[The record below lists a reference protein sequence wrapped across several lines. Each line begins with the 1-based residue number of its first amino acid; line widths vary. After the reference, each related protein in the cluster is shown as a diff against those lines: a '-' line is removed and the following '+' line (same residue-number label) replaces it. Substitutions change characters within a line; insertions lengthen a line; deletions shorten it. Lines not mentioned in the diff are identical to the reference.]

1 MDNSLCTPE
10 ILAAFGLSPQ
20 SAVSSL
26 YGGHINDTYLL
37 IYDDPEK
44 GQYKK
49 ILQHMNRQIFTR
61 PIELMENIMN
71 VTTYLRERILEK
83 GGDPE
88 RETLNVIP
96 ALDGKPYYIDSEGEY
111 WRAYQF
117 ITGAS
122 CYDQVK
128 KPENF
133 YQSAFSFGNFQRM
146 LADYPADTLHE
157 TIQGFH
163 DTKSRFA
170 AFRRAVEADVCGR
183 AESVRKEIDF
193 AFAHEEMTG
202 VLGGM
207 LERKEMPLR
216 VTHNDTKLN
225 NIMIDDA
232 TGQALCI
239 IDLDTIMP
247 GFSIFDYGDSIRF
260 GANTAE
266 EDERDLSK
274 VSLSLPLFEVYTKGF
289 LEGSEGRLTETEIEL
304 LPYGAK
310 MMTLECGMRFLT
322 DHLMGDVYFHI
333 SREGHNL
340 DRCRTQLALVADMEK
355 KWTDMERIVKQY
367 QG

>member
-1 MDNSLCTPE
+1 MRKENDKGKTDAIKNFSSRGNL
-10 ILAAFGLSPQ
+10 
-20 SAVSSL
+20 VSVEP
-26 YGGHINDTYLL
+26 YGSGHINDTYLL
-37 IYDDPEK
+37 IYDDPEN

-183 AESVRKEIDF
+183 AESVR
-193 AFAHEEMTG
+193 
-202 VLGGM
+202 
-207 LERKEMPLR
+207 
-216 VTHNDTKLN
+216 
-225 NIMIDDA
+225 
-232 TGQALCI
+232 
-239 IDLDTIMP
+239 
-247 GFSIFDYGDSIRF
+247 
-260 GANTAE
+260 
-266 EDERDLSK
+266 
-274 VSLSLPLFEVYTKGF
+274 
-289 LEGSEGRLTETEIEL
+289 
-304 LPYGAK
+304 
-310 MMTLECGMRFLT
+310 
-322 DHLMGDVYFHI
+322 
-333 SREGHNL
+333 
-340 DRCRTQLALVADMEK
+340 
-355 KWTDMERIVKQY
+355 
-367 QG
+367 